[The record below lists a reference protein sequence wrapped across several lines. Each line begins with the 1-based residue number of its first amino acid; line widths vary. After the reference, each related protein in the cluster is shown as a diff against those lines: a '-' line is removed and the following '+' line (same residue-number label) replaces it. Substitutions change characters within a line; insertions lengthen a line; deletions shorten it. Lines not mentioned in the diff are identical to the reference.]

1 MKTHM
6 LMREFHYIEPRLM
19 LTLVVVFGLYA
30 VAALVQGQRS
40 KSKEEHHHHLN
51 AVQIALLWML
61 VAWSRL
67 DILQLQATL
76 KALHK

>member
-6 LMREFHYIEPRLM
+6 LMREWQFIEPRLM
-19 LTLVVVFGLYA
+19 LTLVVVWGIY
-30 VAALVQGQRS
+30 ALVALVKGQLS

-76 KALHK
+76 KALHR